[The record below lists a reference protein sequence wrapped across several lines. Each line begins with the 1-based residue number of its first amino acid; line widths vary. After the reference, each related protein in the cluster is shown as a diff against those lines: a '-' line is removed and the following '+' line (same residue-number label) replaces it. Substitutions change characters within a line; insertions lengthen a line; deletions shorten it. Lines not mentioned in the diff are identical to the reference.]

1 MRRVPVYLLLDTS
14 GSMRGE
20 PIEAVNTGISLMVSA
35 LRQDPHALES
45 VHVSIIT
52 FDFDAKVVVPLT
64 ALDELQVPH
73 IDTPQ
78 SGPTH
83 LGLALEMLGERVKQA
98 VRYPTAEQ
106 KGAWGPFLFVMTDG
120 KPSDIQLYEQQCP
133 KMRSI
138 GFASIIGC
146 VAGPKARK
154 EDLAALCDHVVALDT
169 KDSAGLSNFLGSI
182 PSMIN
187 YAFGQYIEAEINGKV
202 DLSDILHVTQP
213 RKFPS
218 PPPEINLV

>member
-1 MRRVPVYLLLDTS
+1 MRRLPVYLVLDTS

-83 LGLALEMLGERVKQA
+83 LGLALEMLGERVKQE
-98 VRYPTAEQ
+98 VLYSTAEQ
-106 KGAWGPFLFVMTDG
+106 KGDWAPFLFVMTDG

-154 EDLAALCDHVVALDT
+154 EDLEALCDHVVALDT
-169 KDSAGLSNFLGSI
+169 MDSASFSSFFKWISSAISSGNR
-182 PSMIN
+182 SMG
-187 YAFGQYIEAEINGKV
+187 ATDAVPLPPAPREI
-202 DLSDILHVTQP
+202 Q
-213 RKFPS
+213 
-218 PPPEINLV
+218 LVF